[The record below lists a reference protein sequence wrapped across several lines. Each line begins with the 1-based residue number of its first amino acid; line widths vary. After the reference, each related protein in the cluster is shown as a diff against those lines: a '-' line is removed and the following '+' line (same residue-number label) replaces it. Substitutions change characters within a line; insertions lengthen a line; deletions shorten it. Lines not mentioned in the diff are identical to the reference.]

1 MQDADK
7 EKFSKGSTGRQDACN
22 PEAVTVDRFKGQ
34 GLGKFQRTV
43 LTLKARSTG
52 PRFIGVCPGKDS
64 SDNHKDVHKDVT
76 LNSKRSV
83 KKEEA
88 R

>member
-1 MQDADK
+1 MAMDRQEADK
-7 EKFSKGSTGRQDACN
+7 EKFGSTGRQGACD

-52 PRFIGVCPGKDS
+52 PRFIGVCPGTDS

-76 LNSKRSV
+76 LNFRRSA
-83 KKEEA
+83 EE
-88 R
+88 